1 MFIHFQPKSSHFL
14 SILIFYNLERGGG
27 REGEKE
33 RDREREK
40 ELPSD
45 PEAEHLE
52 IIFMPTVKIH
62 SPFFFFSGYG
72 NKTQILLSSE
82 NLLIIPT
89 SI

>member
-1 MFIHFQPKSSHFL
+1 MFIHFQPKISHFL

-62 SPFFFFSGYG
+62 SLFFFSGYG

-89 SI
+89 FI

>member
-1 MFIHFQPKSSHFL
+1 MFIHFQLKISHFL
-14 SILIFYNLERGGG
+14 SILISYNLERGGG
-27 REGEKE
+27 REGGKE

-62 SPFFFFSGYG
+62 SFLFFSGYG

-89 SI
+89 FI